1 MINPICA
8 YYWGLFCKFVGLENI
23 VSVRNN
29 VDLKPNCRYFIFDY
43 SMKGRI
49 LLVEDDTG
57 FGTMLQKWF
66 ERNNFSVRWCT
77 RLNSAKEALSQGEY
91 DVVLSDLRLPDGD
104 GIMLLQWMKERKMNT
119 PVIIL
124 TGYGEVPTA
133 VTAIKLGAFDFLEK
147 PVNPSV
153 LKQKIESVFQYGKET
168 GNNTKTTS
176 QKPSKSKAEEPSLIP
191 SFVKGNSPLLKK
203 MYEYVALVAP
213 TQMAVMVLG
222 ESGSGKEYV
231 ARMLHEQS
239 NRAEGPFIA
248 VDCGSLSMEL
258 APSELFGHKKGAF
271 TSAVEDKIGFFEEA
285 KGGTLFLDEV
295 GNLPYGVQMQMLRAL
310 QEKKIRPVG
319 STTDVDVDV
328 RIVTAT
334 NENLEKAIAEGK
346 FREDLYHRLN
356 EFLIEVPPLRECL
369 EDIPLYAAHFLEE
382 ANVELDRHVRSISP
396 EALQRL
402 EKYSWP
408 GNLRELRNVIR
419 RAVLFTTGDTITA
432 ENLPVLEEKTGKECD
447 NNMSLTRDTG
457 EEKERIVRA
466 LEKAKGNKTLA
477 ARLLQID
484 RKTLYNKMH
493 LYDLDL

>member
-1 MINPICA
+1 ME
-8 YYWGLFCKFVGLENI
+8 YYWGLFCKFVGLED
-23 VSVRNN
+23 VVFVRNN
-29 VDLKPNCRYFIFDY
+29 VDLKPDLPVILY

-66 ERNNFSVRWCT
+66 ERNNFSVQWCT
-77 RLNSAKEALSQGEY
+77 RLNSAREALSQREY

-104 GIMLLQWMKERKMNT
+104 GIMLLEWMKERRMNT

-124 TGYGEVPTA
+124 TGYGEIRTA

-153 LKQKIESVFQYGKET
+153 LKQKIESVFQHVKET
-168 GNNTKTTS
+168 VNTKTTS
-176 QKPSKSKAEEPSLIP
+176 KKTVKSKTDRSTLIP
-191 SFVKGNSPLLKK
+191 SLVKGNSPLLKK

-213 TQMAVMVLG
+213 TQMAVMILG

-239 NRAEGPFIA
+239 NRAEGPFMA
-248 VDCGSLSMEL
+248 VDCGSLSMDL

-334 NENLEKAIAEGK
+334 NENLEEAIAAGK

-356 EFLIEVPPLRECL
+356 EFLIEVPPLRECI
-369 EDIPLYAAHFLEE
+369 EDISLYAAHFLDE
-382 ANVELDRHVRSISP
+382 ANIELDRNIRSISP
-396 EALQRL
+396 EALHKL
-402 EKYSWP
+402 ENYSWP

-419 RAVLFTTGDTITA
+419 RAALFTTGDTITA
-432 ENLPVLEEKTGKECD
+432 ASLPVLEEKTGKECE
-447 NNMSLTRDTG
+447 NNMSLTMDAG

-493 LYDLDL
+493 LYNLDL